1 LAKRGVEHC
10 GLDAWTAARRLCQG
24 RARRKLG
31 GPGAGDVSESAV
43 VRLENIGKRYG
54 TDADILHDVS
64 LTLDAG
70 GFYFLTG
77 VSGAGKTTLLK
88 IIYLAEPPT
97 RGAINLFDTD
107 VAAADRATRNALHRR
122 IGIVFQDFRLVE
134 HLTVRD
140 NVALPLR
147 IAGAPEREIRENVP
161 ELLGWMGLEGRLDYR
176 PAQLSGGEQQRVA
189 IARAIVRRPDLLI
202 ADEPT
207 GNIDD
212 EIAMLLVRVFE
223 RINKLGTTVL
233 IATHDVAFARQFAH
247 RRYHL
252 DRGVLSVPD
261 EIGAEEEER
270 AAPERDPV
278 E

>member
-1 LAKRGVEHC
+1 L
-10 GLDAWTAARRLCQG
+10 
-24 RARRKLG
+24 
-31 GPGAGDVSESAV
+31 

-64 LTLDAG
+64 LTLDPG

-88 IIYLAEPPT
+88 IIYLSEPPT
-97 RGAINLFDTD
+97 RGAITLFDTN
-107 VAAADRATRNALHRR
+107 VATAGRSVHNSLRRR
-122 IGIVFQDFRLVE
+122 IGIVFQDFRLVD
-134 HLTVRD
+134 HLSVRD

-161 ELLGWMGLEGRLDYR
+161 ELLGWMGMEGKLDYQ

-252 DRGVLSVPD
+252 DKGELSTPD
-261 EIGAEEEER
+261 ESAEDHDVEDHDDMEEGVTGKSD
-270 AAPERDPV
+270 AGG
-278 E
+278 

>member
-1 LAKRGVEHC
+1 L
-10 GLDAWTAARRLCQG
+10 
-24 RARRKLG
+24 
-31 GPGAGDVSESAV
+31 

-54 TDADILHDVS
+54 TDAEILRDVS
-64 LTLDAG
+64 MRLDAG

-88 IIYLAEPPT
+88 IIYLAEQPS
-97 RGAINLFDTD
+97 RGSIKLFDTD
-107 VAAADRATRNALHRR
+107 VAETDRVAHTALRR
-122 IGIVFQDFRLVE
+122 RVGIVFQDFRLVE

-161 ELLGWMGLEGRLDYR
+161 ELLSWMGLDGKLDFR
-176 PAQLSGGEQQRVA
+176 PATLSGGEQQRVA

-207 GNIDD
+207 GNVDD

-233 IATHDVAFARQFAH
+233 IATHDIAFARQFSH
-247 RRYHL
+247 RHFHL
-252 DRGVLSVPD
+252 DRGVLTVAS
-261 EIGAEEEER
+261 EGATGR
-270 AAPERDPV
+270 
-278 E
+278 

>member
-1 LAKRGVEHC
+1 
-10 GLDAWTAARRLCQG
+10 
-24 RARRKLG
+24 
-31 GPGAGDVSESAV
+31 V

-54 TDADILHDVS
+54 TDAEILRDVS
-64 LTLDAG
+64 LRLDDG

-77 VSGAGKTTLLK
+77 SSGAGKTTLLK
-88 IIYLAEPPT
+88 IIYLAERPSHGLI
-97 RGAINLFDTD
+97 RLFDTD
-107 VAAADRATRNALHRR
+107 ASTADRATHTALRRR

-134 HLTVRD
+134 HLSVRD

-161 ELLGWMGLEGRLDYR
+161 ELLGWMGLEGKLDFR
-176 PAQLSGGEQQRVA
+176 PATLSGGEQQRVA

-207 GNIDD
+207 GNVDD

-233 IATHDVAFARQFAH
+233 IATHDVAFARQFSH
-247 RRYHL
+247 RRYHI
-252 DRGVLSVPD
+252 DRGMVSLAG
-261 EIGAEEEER
+261 GA
-270 AAPERDPV
+270 ADADMA
-278 E
+278 

>member
-1 LAKRGVEHC
+1 
-10 GLDAWTAARRLCQG
+10 
-24 RARRKLG
+24 
-31 GPGAGDVSESAV
+31 V
-43 VRLENIGKRYG
+43 VRLDNVGKRYG
-54 TDADILHDVS
+54 TDAEILHDVS
-64 LTLDAG
+64 LTLDPG

-88 IIYLAEPPT
+88 IIYLSEPPSNGVIT
-97 RGAINLFDTD
+97 LFDIDAST
-107 VAAADRATRNALHRR
+107 ADRATHTAMRRR
-122 IGIVFQDFRLVE
+122 IGIVFQDFRLVD

-147 IAGAPEREIRENVP
+147 IAGASEREIRENVP
-161 ELLGWMGLEGRLDYR
+161 ELLGWIGLEGKLDYR

-212 EIAMLLVRVFE
+212 EIAMLLVRIFE
-223 RINKLGTTVL
+223 RINRLGTTVL
-233 IATHDVAFARQFAH
+233 IATHDISFARQFTH

-252 DRGVLSVPD
+252 DKGALSIASD
-261 EIGAEEEER
+261 GDA
-270 AAPERDPV
+270 V

>member
-1 LAKRGVEHC
+1 M
-10 GLDAWTAARRLCQG
+10 
-24 RARRKLG
+24 
-31 GPGAGDVSESAV
+31 

-54 TDADILHDVS
+54 SDAEILRDVS
-64 LTLDAG
+64 LTLESG

-77 VSGAGKTTLLK
+77 VSGSGKTTLLK
-88 IIYLAEPPT
+88 IIYLSVPPSQGT
-97 RGAINLFDTD
+97 ITLFDTK
-107 VAAADRATRNALHRR
+107 VSIVDRAGLNSLRRR

-161 ELLGWMGLEGRLDYR
+161 ELLGWMGLEGKLDVH

-233 IATHDVAFARQFAH
+233 IATHDVAFAGQFAH

-252 DRGVLSVPD
+252 DKGELAAASA
-261 EIGAEEEER
+261 AE
-270 AAPERDPV
+270 AVV

>member
-1 LAKRGVEHC
+1 M
-10 GLDAWTAARRLCQG
+10 
-24 RARRKLG
+24 
-31 GPGAGDVSESAV
+31 

-54 TDADILHDVS
+54 TDSEILRDVS
-64 LTLDAG
+64 LKLDDG

-77 VSGAGKTTLLK
+77 SSGAGKTTLLK
-88 IIYLAEPPT
+88 IIYLAERPS
-97 RGAINLFDTD
+97 RGLITLFDTD
-107 VAAADRATRNALHRR
+107 ASAADRGTHTALRRR

-134 HLTVRD
+134 HLSVRD

-161 ELLGWMGLEGRLDYR
+161 ELLGWMGLEGKLDFR
-176 PAQLSGGEQQRVA
+176 PATLSGGEQQRVA

-207 GNIDD
+207 GNVDD

-247 RRYHL
+247 RRYHI
-252 DRGVLSVPD
+252 DRGVVSLAS
-261 EIGAEEEER
+261 E
-270 AAPERDPV
+270 AADADADTE
-278 E
+278 

>member
-1 LAKRGVEHC
+1 VV
-10 GLDAWTAARRLCQG
+10 
-24 RARRKLG
+24 KLQN
-31 GPGAGDVSESAV
+31 V
-43 VRLENIGKRYG
+43 GKRYG
-54 TDADILHDVS
+54 TDGEILRDVTV
-64 LTLDAG
+64 TLEAG

-88 IIYLAEPPT
+88 IIYLAEPPS
-97 RGAINLFDTD
+97 RGVVTLFDIDASTTD
-107 VAAADRATRNALHRR
+107 RVAHTALRRR

-134 HLTVRD
+134 HLTVGD

-161 ELLGWMGLEGRLDYR
+161 ELLSWMGLDGKLNYH

-223 RINKLGTTVL
+223 RINRLGTTVL
-233 IATHDVAFARQFAH
+233 IATHDISFARQFSH
-247 RRYHL
+247 RRFHL
-252 DRGVLSVPD
+252 ERGVLTAAND
-261 EIGAEEEER
+261 GAP
-270 AAPERDPV
+270 AA
-278 E
+278 

>member
-1 LAKRGVEHC
+1 M
-10 GLDAWTAARRLCQG
+10 
-24 RARRKLG
+24 
-31 GPGAGDVSESAV
+31 

-54 TDADILHDVS
+54 ADAEILHDVS
-64 LTLDAG
+64 MELDAG

-77 VSGAGKTTLLK
+77 LSGAGKTTLLK
-88 IIYLAEPPT
+88 IIYLAETPS
-97 RGAINLFDTD
+97 RGSVTLFDTD
-107 VAAADRATRNALHRR
+107 ASLADRQTHTALRRR
-122 IGIVFQDFRLVE
+122 IGIVFQDFRLVD
-134 HLTVRD
+134 HLSVRD

-147 IAGAPEREIRENVP
+147 IARAPEREVRENVP
-161 ELLGWMGLEGRLDYR
+161 ELLSWMGLEGKLDFR
-176 PAQLSGGEQQRVA
+176 PATLSGGEQQRVA

-207 GNIDD
+207 GNVDG

-252 DRGVLSVPD
+252 DRGSLSLTGDGV
-261 EIGAEEEER
+261 ANT
-270 AAPERDPV
+270 
-278 E
+278 

>member
-1 LAKRGVEHC
+1 M
-10 GLDAWTAARRLCQG
+10 
-24 RARRKLG
+24 
-31 GPGAGDVSESAV
+31 
-43 VRLENIGKRYG
+43 VRLENVGKRYG
-54 TDADILHDVS
+54 ADAEILHDVT

-88 IIYLAEPPT
+88 IISLAEPPSSGVLT
-97 RGAINLFDTD
+97 VFDADMAT
-107 VAAADRATRNALHRR
+107 ADRATQTAMRRR
-122 IGIVFQDFRLVE
+122 IGIVFQDFRLVN
-134 HLTVRD
+134 HLSVRD

-147 IAGAPEREIRENVP
+147 IAGASEREIRENVP
-161 ELLGWMGLEGRLDYR
+161 ELLGWMGLEGKLDFR
-176 PAQLSGGEQQRVA
+176 PATLSGGEQQRVA

-207 GNIDD
+207 GNVDD

-233 IATHDVAFARQFAH
+233 IATHDIGFARQFAH

-252 DRGVLSVPD
+252 DRGALSIASND
-261 EIGAEEEER
+261 AELE
-270 AAPERDPV
+270 
-278 E
+278 

>member
-1 LAKRGVEHC
+1 V
-10 GLDAWTAARRLCQG
+10 
-24 RARRKLG
+24 
-31 GPGAGDVSESAV
+31 V

-54 TDADILHDVS
+54 SEAEILHDVS
-64 LTLDAG
+64 LTLDSG

-77 VSGAGKTTLLK
+77 VSGAGKTTLLR
-88 IIYLAEPPT
+88 IIYLSVPPSQ
-97 RGAINLFDTD
+97 GAITLFDTD
-107 VAAADRATRNALHRR
+107 VSTADRATHTTLRRR

-134 HLTVRD
+134 HLSVRD

-161 ELLGWMGLEGRLDYR
+161 ELLGWMGLEGKLDYR
-176 PAQLSGGEQQRVA
+176 PATLSGGEQQRVA
-189 IARAIVRRPDLLI
+189 IARAIIRRPDLLI

-207 GNIDD
+207 GNVDD

-233 IATHDVAFARQFAH
+233 IATHDIAFARQFAH

-252 DRGVLSVPD
+252 DRGILSIPD
-261 EIGAEEEER
+261 ESDESE
-270 AAPERDPV
+270 
-278 E
+278 